1 MPAEAR
7 RKRRWLRRILII
19 LAIVIGLGL
28 IGYVLHSHFSSTDE
42 DPEEFDVHKVQM
54 GDITSRLTETGETY
68 LEGTIEVMSKVS
80 GTITE
85 TRVDEGDSLVKG
97 QIVAVVEP
105 DNTELLRLYGRR
117 AQVAN
122 AYVQMVQA
130 KDDLKHHR
138 RLFDEVQGT
147 SRDTVLRKERNLST
161 ARTNFRLALMEL
173 HILEKDMEINDG
185 MAVRVMAVLKS
196 GSEAKVRSTMD
207 SSLDISA
214 ADGDGFV
221 ELADVRVLAPS
232 AGVVIAKG
240 VEVGEMVISGTS
252 ALSRGTVLFGIGDLD
267 SMFISCR
274 VSEVDAG
281 KLQINQQANVA
292 FEAFPDKELTG
303 NIVWISPIGS
313 KAQGSS
319 IISFPVK
326 IKLDEA
332 NEFVRP
338 GMSCDID
345 IVTSEKKDVLRALL
359 ESVATEEGS
368 EDEDVEDEDIEDEGK
383 EEERE
388 APRGEYVYVKKGET
402 YEKRPIEVGEE
413 DNKYCEV
420 ISGLKEG
427 EEIVTDID
435 EYEEAQKEKEAE
447 KNGNGKKDKSTR
459 RRRRARL
466 H

>member
-1 MPAEAR
+1 LPAELR
-7 RKRRWLRRILII
+7 KKRRWLKRILIV
-19 LAIVIGLGL
+19 LAVVIGLGL
-28 IGYVLHSHFSSTDE
+28 VGYVAHSRFSESD
-42 DPEEFDVHKVQM
+42 DGPEEFDVYSVGT
-54 GDITSRLTETGETY
+54 GDITSRLTETGETF

-80 GTITE
+80 GTVTE
-85 TRVDEGDSLVKG
+85 TTVEEGDSVEKG
-97 QIVAVVEP
+97 QVVAVVEP

-130 KDDLKHHR
+130 KDDLLHQR
-138 RLFDEVQGT
+138 RLFEKVRGT
-147 SRDTVLRKERNLST
+147 SRDMVLRKERSLST

-173 HILEKDMEINDG
+173 HILEKDMEIQGG
-185 MAVRVMAVLKS
+185 MATRVMAALKS
-196 GSEAKVRSTMD
+196 GSEAGIRRTID
-207 SSLDISA
+207 DSLDISA
-214 ADGDGFV
+214 ANGEGFV
-221 ELADVRVLAPS
+221 QLADVRVLAPS
-232 AGVVIAKG
+232 AGVVISKG

-252 ALSRGTVLFGIGDLD
+252 ALSRGTMLFRIGDLG

-281 KLQINQQANVA
+281 KLEIDQRVSVT
-292 FEAFPDKELTG
+292 FEAFLDEKPTG
-303 NIVWISPIGS
+303 KIVWISPIGS
-313 KAQGSS
+313 RAQGSS

-332 NEFVRP
+332 YQFAKP

-359 ESVATEEGS
+359 ESVAAKEDS
-368 EDEDVEDEDIEDEGK
+368 EDEDWEDEAQ

-388 APRGEYVYVKKGET
+388 ATESKYVYVKKGET

-413 DNKYCEV
+413 DEKYCEV
-420 ISGLKEG
+420 ISGLEEG
-427 EEIVTDID
+427 EDVVRDID
-435 EYEEAQKEKEAE
+435 EYEEALKEKEEEAD
-447 KNGNGKKDKSTR
+447 KDKKKKGEKGKSSK